1 MMASSYLMR
10 IGKVKGG
17 GSVLAAVNHNK
28 RFTKHER
35 KGTHHIDTTR
45 SHLNYVLAGN
55 SPPKKIADY
64 AKAQMRN
71 AGIDKPRANAV
82 LAIEIIFSLPVEK
95 LHHDTKSFFIDCCC
109 WVRNNFAGELLT
121 FDVHIDESA
130 PHAHALILPLVNGK
144 MQGSDMVGKR
154 SNLYRL
160 HNLFHE
166 EVGIRH
172 GLKRSSKT
180 KLSEHD
186 KSKLA
191 KLIVAELEDN
201 PKRGWAVFRDWILR
215 DPLPLAELLSI
226 EMPKRKPDKHFVDIA
241 RSKGKGT
248 FIR

>member
-1 MMASSYLMR
+1 MASGHLMR

-17 GSVLAAVNHNK
+17 GSVLAAINHNK

-35 KGTHHIDTTR
+35 KGTHHIDTSR
-45 SHLNYVLAGN
+45 SHLNYALVGN
-55 SPPKKIADY
+55 CSPKEIADL
-64 AKAQMRN
+64 AKAQMKK

-82 LAIEIIFSLPVEK
+82 LAIEIIFSLPIER
-95 LHHDTKSFFIDCCC
+95 HQQDTKLFFVDCCC
-109 WVRNNFAGELLT
+109 WVRNNFAGELLS
-121 FDVHIDESA
+121 FDVHLDESA

-160 HNLFHE
+160 HNLFHD

-172 GLKRSSKT
+172 GLKRSSRT
-180 KLSEHD
+180 KLTEED
-186 KSKLA
+186 KSNLA

-201 PKRGWAVFRDWILR
+201 PKKGWAVFRDWILK

-226 EMPKRKPDKHFVDIA
+226 EIPKQKQVKHFVDIA